1 MHLVILT
8 QVLDQQ
14 DAVLGFFH
22 RWCDVFA
29 RNVDRLT
36 VIAHRVGRVELPE
49 NVRVVS
55 LGKESGAGGLSRLRT
70 LLGGLG
76 GLRDEQ
82 RPDAVLVHM
91 VPRLGLAALPAT
103 LPRGVPLYL
112 WYTHKGVDLSL
123 RLAAP
128 LMRKV
133 FTASRESFRLPIQE
147 ERLVITG
154 HGIDCGHFGMGTGPR
169 PVDVVCVGRLA
180 PSKAQDDVLKGLALM
195 RRCPSA
201 EFVGG
206 TLLEKDEAYRD
217 RLEALV
223 RMESGL
229 AGRVRFLGPVAW
241 RDVAAVMRRA
251 RVLVDASRTGSVDK
265 VILEA
270 MAAGTIPLTCNE
282 AFVPLLGVGFAER
295 LIYDKG
301 DLPGMASRLARLLAL
316 APDER
321 DALARELRE
330 RVLAEHDLERLI
342 PTMVAHMAEPDAS

>member
-29 RNVDRLT
+29 RNVERLT
-36 VIAHRVGRVELPE
+36 VVAQRVGRVELPE
-49 NVRVVS
+49 NVAVIS
-55 LGKESGAGGLSRLRT
+55 LGKESGAGGFARLRK
-70 LLGGLG
+70 LLAGLG
-76 GLRDEQ
+76 GLREER

-123 RLAAP
+123 RLATP

-133 FTASRESFRLPIQE
+133 FTASRESFRLLIQD

-154 HGIDCGHFGMGTGPR
+154 HGIDTEHFGLGTGPR
-169 PVDVVCVGRLA
+169 PVDVVCVGRLS
-180 PSKAQDDVLKGLALM
+180 PTKAQDDVLKGMALM
-195 RRCPSA
+195 QRCPSA
-201 EFVGG
+201 EVVGG
-206 TLLEKDEAYRD
+206 TLLAKDEEYRD
-217 RLEALV
+217 RLLSLV
-223 RMESGL
+223 RMEPAL
-229 AGRVRFLGPVAW
+229 HQRVRFLGPVPW

-265 VILEA
+265 VVLEA
-270 MAAGTIPLTCNE
+270 MASGTLPLTCNA
-282 AFVPLLGVGFAER
+282 AFEPLLGGALAGR
-295 LIYDKG
+295 LTYPEG
-301 DLPGMASRLARLLAL
+301 DLPGLASRLARLLAMEP
-316 APDER
+316 AER
-321 DALARELRE
+321 DALGRELRG

-342 PTMVAHMAEPDAS
+342 PNMVAHMRAPEAS

>member
-29 RNVDRLT
+29 RNVEHLS
-36 VIAHRVGRVELPE
+36 VIAQRVGRVELPG
-49 NVRVVS
+49 NVRVIS
-55 LGKESGAGGLSRLRT
+55 LGKEAGAGGLARLRA

-82 RPDAVLVHM
+82 RPDAGLVHM

-103 LPRGVPLYL
+103 LPRGVPQYL

-154 HGIDCGHFGMGTGPR
+154 HGIDCAHFGLGTGPR
-169 PVDVVCVGRLA
+169 PVDVLCVGRLA
-180 PSKAQDDVLKGLALM
+180 PAKAQDDVLKGLSLLQH
-195 RRCPSA
+195 CPST
-201 EFVGG
+201 EIVGG
-206 TLLEKDEAYRD
+206 TLLAGDEVYRD
-217 RLEALV
+217 RLLALV
-223 RMESGL
+223 RMEPRLVGH
-229 AGRVRFLGPVAW
+229 VRFTGPVPW

-270 MAAGTIPLTCNE
+270 MAAGTLPLTCNE
-282 AFVPLLGVGFAER
+282 AFVPLLGPELAARLTYER
-295 LIYDKG
+295 G
-301 DLPGMASRLARLLAL
+301 DLPGMAGRLARLLDLPPAERGAL
-316 APDER
+316 GR
-321 DALARELRE
+321 RLREL
-330 RVLAEHDLERLI
+330 VLAEHDLERLI
-342 PTMVAHMAEPDAS
+342 PTMVGHMREPDAP